1 MIEPDQI
8 RTQLESYLRQEL
20 DPTRM
25 AEVKELIVTDPDY
38 KSTFT
43 ALQSEIQGIRLNH
56 LDQLKSKLQSLEAN
70 QKISEN
76 NPSLPGDL
84 SQNPTSTSES
94 NGTDELLTTTKRPES
109 TIQDSPP
116 DPLMV
121 QGIRYTTLRDELKK
135 LQGEERKLGGSGEIK
150 KDSPRV
156 VGLRRYWWAVAA
168 GVAVMVIGTYYFKE
182 NNKPKYVNQYLLD
195 HFDEYVLHDVE
206 RGSTDKQIDNELL
219 QGYNLYYLKDFK
231 NALPILKKNWID
243 KSDSL
248 SLIYTSVIF
257 KIQGNESEFKKTDS
271 LLYSNSK
278 YRSIKLKLKN
288 LK

>member
-1 MIEPDQI
+1 MAEIDQI
-8 RTQLESYLRQEL
+8 RSILESYLRQEL

-76 NPSLPGDL
+76 NSLLPGDL

-116 DPLMV
+116 DPQMV

-135 LQGEERKLGGSGEIK
+135 LQAEERKIGGSGEIK
-150 KDSPRV
+150 KDRHRV
-156 VGLRRYWWAVAA
+156 VGLRRFWWAVAA
-168 GVAVMVIGTYYFKE
+168 GVAGLVLGYFSWYMPKKELDKRYDIYFHPVEYTGEMRGAEDTSMTKELKQAIAWYLHGEYKQANKIFERLDLNKESEEVKFIYLYSLIG
-182 NNKPKYVNQYLLD
+182 
-195 HFDEYVLHDVE
+195 E
-206 RGSTDKQIDNELL
+206 RKV
-219 QGYNLYYLKDFK
+219 KK
-231 NALPILKKNWID
+231 ALSEKSILREAA
-243 KSDSL
+243 KSDSITT
-248 SLIYTSVIF
+248 LI
-257 KIQGNESEFKKTDS
+257 
-271 LLYSNSK
+271 SK
-278 YRSIKLKLKN
+278 LIN
-288 LK
+288 